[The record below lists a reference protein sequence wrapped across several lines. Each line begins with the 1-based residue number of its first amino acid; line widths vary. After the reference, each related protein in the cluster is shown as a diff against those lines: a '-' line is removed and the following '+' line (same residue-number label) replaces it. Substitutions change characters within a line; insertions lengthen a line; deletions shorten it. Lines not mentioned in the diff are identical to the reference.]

1 MILSSTV
8 GPNKEWKPKP
18 ININVQDSGIAAAP
32 EAPTILVEATAQTQ
46 HDTSVLDMEE
56 ATFKTAEEAGGVTSS
71 TTSACYSSKQY
82 PCS

>member
-18 ININVQDSGIAAAP
+18 TNINVQDYGAAAAL
-32 EAPTILVEATAQTQ
+32 EAPTILVEVTALTQ

-56 ATFKTAEEAGGVTSS
+56 ATSKLQRKLEE
-71 TTSACYSSKQY
+71 
-82 PCS
+82 